1 MNLLKIEFELNWWS
15 LEKMI
20 LHLDIQYSDIN
31 EIIVEIWGEWD

>member
-20 LHLDIQYSDIN
+20 SQLEISFENIN
-31 EIIVEIWGEWD
+31 

>member
-20 LHLDIQYSDIN
+20 SQLEISFENIN
-31 EIIVEIWGEWD
+31 QINVEIWGEWD